1 TRTTIMQGV
10 VKPWLIGIQMPRTSV
25 RFGAVEMGTLGFG
38 IKCVLRHYNTRM
50 ALIATIALAPY

>member
-1 TRTTIMQGV
+1 MQGV

-38 IKCVLRHYNTRM
+38 IKCVLRYYNARR